1 MSLYRYLINIRQGKS
16 INAHHLKE
24 LLKSQGCQI
33 NQIGELVHVKGD
45 NYKINIVNQELLEKL
60 VLATEPSASRTDA
73 AIRLNDTHKHGTNS
87 AYFVYKTLK
96 QPVYH
101 GAFFCGPTT
110 SLIHDWPDSPETDVV
125 LIENSECFT
134 FSDAFLKAIGLNIL
148 SQKTIIVWSCG
159 KGITHKQA
167 IRLLSVFKRI
177 YYCPDYDLA
186 GLEIF
191 ETLARDLG
199 DKIEFCMPANLPSY
213 APYCRK
219 PDQAQFT
226 RALAKANS
234 LGFFEMV
241 ALLENGRG
249 VLEQEAL
256 LGNMISE

>member
-16 INAHHLKE
+16 IKAHRLKE
-24 LLKSQGCQI
+24 LLKLQGYQI

-45 NYKINIVNQELLEKL
+45 SYKISIVNQELFEKL
-60 VLATEPSASRTDA
+60 VLANEPSESRTDA

-87 AYFVYKTLK
+87 AYFVCKTLK
-96 QPVYH
+96 QPVSH
-101 GAFFCGPTT
+101 GAFFCGPNT
-110 SLIHDWPDSPETDVV
+110 SLINDWPDAPDTDVV

-134 FSDAFLKAIGLNIL
+134 FSEAFLKAIDLNVL
-148 SQKTIIVWSCG
+148 SEKTIIVWSCG

-167 IRLLSVFKRI
+167 IRLLSAFKRI

-199 DKIEFCMPANLPSY
+199 DKIKFCMPDNLRSY

-226 RALAKANS
+226 RALAKATS

-241 ALLENGRG
+241 ALLESGRG

-256 LGNMISE
+256 LGNSISE